1 MSRSRADQRGAG
13 TVELAHFWAE
23 GDGRAMLDAV
33 LDAFDSR
40 HPEVRVEDRSYDNH
54 GLAIKSRILRED
66 PPSLFVEWPDQ
77 NLVPYDQAGALRDLS
92 ELWADNGWERAFV
105 DGVSERSRIDG
116 RYVGVPVD
124 IHRMNNLFY
133 HVDLVEDRGVDPAS
147 IGDPRELVEVL
158 EAHAGAGRD
167 GGDGDGGG
175 LVGMTQP
182 MKNPQTVLQFW
193 STVFIGQFGAE
204 AFEDV
209 TSGNAAAHRAEM
221 REALELVEAVWDVTD
236 DDSTFI
242 DQVTASER
250 FADREA
256 VFFNQGDWMAGAFAE
271 VPDFEYGR
279 DWGRVNFPGTDGV
292 YMLGIDLVAS
302 AATAEFDAPTRTFLE
317 FLGSREGLEVLNRV
331 KGSIPPRTDVDV
343 DDYPQFLREQHR
355 DFTRAK
361 QFPAGHALEV
371 TPDVFIEA
379 RTAMSEFLAS
389 RDVDAAVERLVRA
402 Y

>member
-1 MSRSRADQRGAG
+1 MSRSRADRQTGG

-23 GDGRAMLDAV
+23 GDGRAMLEAV
-33 LDAFDSR
+33 LEAFDRR
-40 HPEVRVEDRSYDNH
+40 HPEVRVADRSYDNH

-105 DGVSERSRIDG
+105 DGVCERSRIDD

-133 HVDLVEDRGVDPAS
+133 HVDLVEERAIDPGS
-147 IGDPRELVEVL
+147 IGTPREFVEVL
-158 EAHAGAGRD
+158 ETHADATGVDGRR
-167 GGDGDGGG
+167 

-193 STVFIGQFGAE
+193 ATVFIGQFGAE
-204 AFEDV
+204 AFEDL
-209 TSGNAAAHRAEM
+209 TDGNASAHRAEM
-221 REALELVEAVWDVTD
+221 HEALELVEAVWDLTD
-236 DDSTFI
+236 DDATFI

-250 FADREA
+250 FADRESL
-256 VFFNQGDWMAGAFAE
+256 FFNQGDWMAGAFAE
-271 VPDFEYGR
+271 VPDFEYGE
-279 DWGRVNFPGTDGV
+279 DWSRANFPGTDGV

-302 AATAEFDAPTRTFLE
+302 ASTAEFDAPTRAFLE
-317 FLGSREGLEVLNRV
+317 FLGSRDALEVLNRV
-331 KGSIPPRTDVDV
+331 KGSIPPRTDVDM
-343 DDYPQFLREQHR
+343 DEYPPFLREQHR
-355 DFTRAK
+355 DFTRADH
-361 QFPAGHALEV
+361 FPAGHALEV

-379 RTAMSEFLAS
+379 RTAMSEFLTS
-389 RDVDAAVERLVRA
+389 RDLDATVDQLVDA